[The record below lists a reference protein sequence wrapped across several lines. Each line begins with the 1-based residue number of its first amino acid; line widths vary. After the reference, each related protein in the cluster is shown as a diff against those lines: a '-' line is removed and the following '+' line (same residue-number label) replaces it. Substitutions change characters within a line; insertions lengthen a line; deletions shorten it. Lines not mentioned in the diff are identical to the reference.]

1 MAGVSVKMSRGIF
14 TAFLMEA
21 IIGRVRSATGLALSA
36 SRFSRSFIDAGLL
49 CPQWTETLNLMSL

>member
-1 MAGVSVKMSRGIF
+1 MVGVSVKMSRGIF

-36 SRFSRSFIDAGLL
+36 PRFSRSFIDAWLL
-49 CPQWTETLNLMSL
+49 CSQWTETLNLMSL